1 LAQDRIA
8 ANARTVQAKMMY
20 EYLNEKTNSTNED
33 EFIDRF
39 KSAQKLTESLRAM
52 QALADSKLVQL
63 RAEYAELYESWGD
76 TVFVDDGVGEEDA
89 VVGPPLTGRDKD
101 GEF

>member
-1 LAQDRIA
+1 MTYD
-8 ANARTVQAKMMY
+8 
-20 EYLNEKTNSTNED
+20 YLNEKTNSTNED

-63 RAEYAELYESWGD
+63 RAEYADLYESWGD
-76 TVFVDDGVGEEDA
+76 TLFVDDGTGEEDA
-89 VVGPPLTGRDKD
+89 APIGPPLTGRDKD
-101 GEF
+101 GEFLRCFKDGIRWL